1 MFRVKNKN
9 LLLIAGAVWLMAG
22 FNVARLGMISYGN
35 VEGAWYLYF
44 LSLVIFALF
53 GRMFFNMTEK
63 HTERV
68 LAYEESMPFWYF
80 FDKKSYLIMFFMMSM
95 GIGFRAAGIFPE
107 TFIAFFYTGL
117 GCALALSG
125 ILFLRNFFLFEKEKG
140 AL

>member
-1 MFRVKNKN
+1 MFRVKKEH
-9 LLLIAGAVWLMAG
+9 LLLIAGAVWFMAG

-44 LSLVIFALF
+44 LSLVVFALF

-63 HTERV
+63 HTKRV
-68 LAYEESMPFWYF
+68 LAYEESIPFWYF
-80 FDKKSYLIMFFMMSM
+80 FDKKSYIIMILMMSM
-95 GIGFRAAGIFPE
+95 GIGLRATGLLPE
-107 TFIAFFYTGL
+107 GFIAFFYTGL

>member
-22 FNVARLGMISYGN
+22 FNVARLGIISYSN
-35 VEGAWYLYF
+35 VEGAWHLYF
-44 LSLVIFALF
+44 LSLVVFALF

-63 HTERV
+63 HTKRV

-117 GCALALSG
+117 GCALTLSG
-125 ILFLRNFFLFEKEKG
+125 ILFLRNFFLFGKENG

>member
-9 LLLIAGAVWLMAG
+9 LLLIAGVVWLMAG
-22 FNVARLGMISYGN
+22 FNVARLGIISYSN
-35 VEGAWYLYF
+35 VEGAWYLYL
-44 LSLVIFALF
+44 LSLLIFALF

-80 FDKKSYLIMFFMMSM
+80 FDKKSYIIMILMMSM
-95 GIGFRAAGIFPE
+95 GIGLRATGLLPE
-107 TFIAFFYTGL
+107 GFIAFFYTGL

-125 ILFLRNFFLFEKEKG
+125 ILFLRNFFLFGKEKG

>member
-1 MFRVKNKN
+1 MFRVKKKY
-9 LLLIAGAVWLMAG
+9 LLLIAGVVWLMAG
-22 FNVARLGMISYGN
+22 FNVARLGIISYDS
-35 VEGAWYLYF
+35 VEGAWYLYL
-44 LSLVIFALF
+44 LSLLIFALF

-68 LAYEESMPFWYF
+68 LGYEESMPFWYF

-125 ILFLRNFFLFEKEKG
+125 ILFLRNFFLFGKENG

>member
-1 MFRVKNKN
+1 MFRVKKEH

-68 LAYEESMPFWYF
+68 LAYEETMPFWYF
-80 FDKKSYLIMFFMMSM
+80 FDKKSYIIMFFMMSM
-95 GIGFRAAGIFPE
+95 GISLRATGLLPE
-107 TFIAFFYTGL
+107 GFIAFFYTGL

-125 ILFLRNFFLFEKEKG
+125 ILFLRNFFLFGKENG

>member
-9 LLLIAGAVWLMAG
+9 LLLIAGAVWFMAG

-44 LSLVIFALF
+44 LSLAIFALF

-95 GIGFRAAGIFPE
+95 GIGLRATGLLPE
-107 TFIAFFYTGL
+107 GFIAFFYTGL

-125 ILFLRNFFLFEKEKG
+125 ILFLRNFFLFGKENG